1 MPIGA
6 WDAPLLG
13 SRPYSSHFTRSR
25 LATVVPMGSAV
36 RHLIP
41 DWSYV
46 LGHVEFL
53 MQGTMLWTGTGIHLG
68 NHYSCRVVCVVCPLS
83 SEEDP

>member
-1 MPIGA
+1 MLSWSPSHEDGVQRQ
-6 WDAPLLG
+6 LLG

-41 DWSYV
+41 DKSYV

-53 MQGTMLWTGTGIHLG
+53 MQIAVARCFGLGLGFIWGILIPAG
-68 NHYSCRVVCVVCPLS
+68 SFV
-83 SEEDP
+83 

>member
-1 MPIGA
+1 MLKPWVILFLFWHDRNNGGVLAPVCRQAKNAGGRKAVEEGAVACCNYIGFIIV
-6 WDAPLLG
+6 LG

-41 DWSYV
+41 D
-46 LGHVEFL
+46 
-53 MQGTMLWTGTGIHLG
+53 
-68 NHYSCRVVCVVCPLS
+68 
-83 SEEDP
+83 